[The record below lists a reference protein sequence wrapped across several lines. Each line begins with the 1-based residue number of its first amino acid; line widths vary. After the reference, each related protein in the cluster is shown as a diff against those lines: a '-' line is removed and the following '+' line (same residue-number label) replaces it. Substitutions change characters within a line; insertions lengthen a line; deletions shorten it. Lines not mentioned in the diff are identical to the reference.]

1 MEYGVANKRGR
12 PTFAEVREILDFANS
27 NGIQYLDTAASYGE
41 SEEVLGIID
50 VTKWNVIT
58 KLLPYSTS
66 EFSSPS
72 KYVMASYE
80 QSRRKLKLD
89 SIYGLMVHNAKDLS
103 DEFGLEICET
113 LLELRAEGM
122 VDKIG
127 VSVYSDEDLSGWPK
141 FFTPDIIQGPAN
153 VLDQRLVKSERLA
166 NLRNLGCEFHARSI
180 FLQGLL
186 LQTMTDRDPKFSPWQ
201 KQLELV
207 VSAARELELGLAEFC
222 LSFAKSF
229 QTVDK
234 IVFGVDGIKQL
245 EELILAWKKSPEL
258 SKKYFQKVCSNDL
271 NLIDPRNWK

>member
-1 MEYGVANKRGR
+1 
-12 PTFAEVREILDFANS
+12 
-27 NGIQYLDTAASYGE
+27 
-41 SEEVLGIID
+41 
-50 VTKWNVIT
+50 
-58 KLLPYSTS
+58 
-66 EFSSPS
+66 
-72 KYVMASYE
+72 
-80 QSRRKLKLD
+80 
-89 SIYGLMVHNAKDLS
+89 MVHNAKDLS